1 MRKGFREGIKPVS
14 VTGGAV
20 CFRRGRLFVTDIPRG
35 KYFSRR
41 ISDAK
46 SDFPRELYVYPS
58 RKVAFRDGYPYNS
71 RGKSLFASDICRE
84 KPLSARDIR
93 REKSPSP
100 KTYRTTSYG
109 DEFYTLVKTFS
120 HEFLTLSKTLFYSSD
135 RIRSSTNLRLIV

>member
-1 MRKGFREGIKPVS
+1 MRKGFCEGIKPVS

-20 CFRRGRLFVTDIPRG
+20 CIRRGGLFETDIPRG

-71 RGKSLFASDICRE
+71 R
-84 KPLSARDIR
+84 
-93 REKSPSP
+93 EKSFFFLKCALKVTVFPRVAESRDFNYGSP
-100 KTYRTTSYG
+100 VNKIIQKSRNFIYKIIILLITKILYKIL
-109 DEFYTLVKTFS
+109 EKYT
-120 HEFLTLSKTLFYSSD
+120 
-135 RIRSSTNLRLIV
+135 